1 MDTDPP
7 FWFHIA
13 VDPAALAFALGI
25 SLVAALVSGLVP
37 ALQASRT
44 DITEV
49 LKDEGRGSTSLRLG
63 LFSRIVVVGEVA
75 FSCLLLVGSGLMI
88 HSVIR
93 MRTMDLGIETHGL
106 LTARVALFEAS
117 YPDAASRVAFFDKLI
132 SRLREHPNVDRIA
145 AGDVLPGNGSEVTR
159 YAPAGKSF
167 AMEKDQPQAH
177 IATVS
182 PGYFQVYG
190 VPVISGR
197 DFSSVDT
204 AAGQPVAIVNRS
216 FAAKV
221 WPGQDPLG
229 RQIRAASEPGGK
241 PKPWRTI
248 VGVVADAQMA
258 SLGGGDDNGPEGF
271 YVPLAQDCP
280 LRVSLIV
287 RPRQGAPLAFTETLR
302 GAVTDLDR
310 DLPLYF
316 VLSMD
321 QVLTKARFFPNL
333 FGSLFAIFGVSALL
347 LAAVGIYGVISFT
360 VSQRTQEIGIRMALG
375 AGRRT
380 VLRLILRRGMLQLAA
395 GLALGLLL
403 AWPATRLIA
412 AVLVGI
418 DPHDPLTFGTVVAV
432 LTLVAFLACW
442 IPAQR
447 AAGTDPLVAI
457 RYD

>member
-1 MDTDPP
+1 
-7 FWFHIA
+7 
-13 VDPAALAFALGI
+13 
-25 SLVAALVSGLVP
+25 
-37 ALQASRT
+37 
-44 DITEV
+44 
-49 LKDEGRGSTSLRLG
+49 
-63 LFSRIVVVGEVA
+63 VA

-132 SRLREHPNVDRIA
+132 GRLREHPNVDRIA
-145 AGDVLPGNGSEVTR
+145 AGDVLPANGSGVTR
-159 YAPAGKSF
+159 YTPSGKSF
-167 AMEKDQPQAH
+167 AVEKDQPQAH
-177 IATVS
+177 IAGVT
-182 PGYFQVYG
+182 PGYFQVFG

-216 FAAKV
+216 FAEKE
-221 WPGQDPLG
+221 WPGQDALG
-229 RQIRAASEPGGK
+229 RQIRVASEPGGK
-241 PKPWRTI
+241 PKPWRTV

-258 SLGGGDDNGPEGF
+258 GLGGGDDTGPEGF

-287 RPRQGAPLAFTETLR
+287 HPRQGAPLAFTETLR

-321 QVLTKARFFPNL
+321 EVLTQARFFPNL

-375 AGRRT
+375 AGRQT

-395 GLALGLLL
+395 GLTLGLLL

-418 DPHDPLTFGTVVAV
+418 DPHDPLTYGTVIAV